1 MKKTKKTLNEKE
13 MFPKIIFFTHTC
25 IWTYFLKPE

>member
-13 MFPKIIFFTHTC
+13 MFPKIIFFIHFYAFGHT
-25 IWTYFLKPE
+25 F